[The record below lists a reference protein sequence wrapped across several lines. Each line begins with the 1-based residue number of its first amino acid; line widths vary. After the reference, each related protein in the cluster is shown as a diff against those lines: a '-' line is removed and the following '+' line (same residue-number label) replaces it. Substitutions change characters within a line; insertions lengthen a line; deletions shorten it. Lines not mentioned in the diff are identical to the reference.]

1 MAKKWDEGTE
11 TLRGIAILLMTA
23 GHVIGDTG
31 SAGMQVAD
39 DSAWRHF
46 YVSLQFLRMPLFTV
60 ISGYVYAI
68 RPVEAGVA
76 GTFLR
81 RKLRRL
87 LIPMVTV
94 GTAFFLLRM
103 LLPTHHPGQLSDIWR
118 IYLYPYAHFWY
129 LQALLLVFVV
139 VVPLERLGALESLAG
154 WALCTAGAAA
164 VLFFFPFFVTFF
176 SFQRFLYLLPFF
188 LFGVG
193 LRRYPVVLRDSRVSV
208 AALLLLAGG
217 VAYQQLAWY
226 GVIAGL
232 PPPSSPVGVAVGL
245 SASLLLFRYRRGV
258 GPFVRLGGFAY
269 GIYLLHLFGTAGSR
283 ILLAEI
289 GVSHPAVV
297 FAAGLTAGAAV
308 PILIEVGLHHSYWAT
323 LLTFGQRLKRRP
335 A

>member
-164 VLFFFPFFVTFF
+164 VLQP
-176 SFQRFLYLLPFF
+176 
-188 LFGVG
+188 
-193 LRRYPVVLRDSRVSV
+193 
-208 AALLLLAGG
+208 
-217 VAYQQLAWY
+217 
-226 GVIAGL
+226 
-232 PPPSSPVGVAVGL
+232 
-245 SASLLLFRYRRGV
+245 
-258 GPFVRLGGFAY
+258 
-269 GIYLLHLFGTAGSR
+269 
-283 ILLAEI
+283 AE
-289 GVSHPAVV
+289 P
-297 FAAGLTAGAAV
+297 
-308 PILIEVGLHHSYWAT
+308 GLHHLAVAVHGEQQRHVHRYAGEDRFFDRRDAGFGARDFDEQIRT
-323 LLTFGQRLKRRP
+323 LGARVQPRRLGSAQARHQPRLDRSRP
-335 A
+335 WGLGEDQDRGVPGGHHAHEAP

>member
-23 GHVIGDTG
+23 GHVIGHNG

-68 RPVEAGVA
+68 RPVEAGAA

-87 LIPMVTV
+87 LLPMVTV

-103 LLPTHHPGQLSDIWR
+103 VLPTHHPGQLVDIWR

-139 VVPLERLGALESLAG
+139 AVPLERLGALESLAG

-164 VLFFFPFFVTFF
+164 VLFFFPFFVSFF

-188 LFGVG
+188 LFGIG
-193 LRRYPVVLRDSRVSV
+193 LRRFPVLLRDSRVSM
-208 AALLLLAGG
+208 AALALLAGG
-217 VAYQQLAWY
+217 VVFQQLAWY
-226 GVIAGL
+226 GVIAGI
-232 PPPSSPVGVAVGL
+232 PSPSSPVGVTVGL
-245 SASLLLFRYRRGV
+245 SAALLLFRFRAGV
-258 GPFVRLGGFAY
+258 GPLVRLGGFAY

-283 ILLAEI
+283 ILLTRI
-289 GVSHPAVV
+289 GIRDPVVV
-297 FAAGLTAGAAV
+297 FAAGLTAGVAV
-308 PILIEVGLHHSYWAT
+308 PVLIEVVLRRSYWAT
-323 LLTFGQRLKRRP
+323 LLTLGQRLKRRP